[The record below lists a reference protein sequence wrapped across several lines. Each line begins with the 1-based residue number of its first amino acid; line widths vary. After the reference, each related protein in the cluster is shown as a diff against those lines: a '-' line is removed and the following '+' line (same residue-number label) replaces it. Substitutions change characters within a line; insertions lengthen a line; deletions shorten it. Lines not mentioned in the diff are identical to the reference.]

1 MLGVTRIPAKYRIAL
16 LRFKDAF
23 CESQNY
29 SSFAALACALIAT
42 QGGWTVTDLTDVI
55 SRPDEKSRRAYDG
68 FFTDATWNA
77 SDLSQLLIEYICA
90 RLRVDRTDD
99 VCLHIDDTFD
109 RKFGDATDGV
119 ANFRNPVNGRI
130 EDGNVLVTSCIQ
142 THGLYFP
149 YRVVTYIGEEEAPEL
164 GERFRT
170 KLEIALEDIIEP
182 LQLPA
187 EAAVMVV
194 ADSAY
199 YSKDVVTRVLK
210 QGYDIV
216 CRLKSDKHI
225 RPSERFGTCRVRDYA
240 DELSFEEVTVCV
252 RDTVKTYRVAEALVT
267 LPDSGIPIRLIVS
280 EIEGNRRYYMSTDLD
295 RTAVEILEF
304 AEDRWNIETFHQQA
318 DAKLGLKQYQ
328 LESKEG
334 IERFLQL
341 VCVVWALVVLEEVGD
356 DESLWEEGARLGDR
370 LGQAEV
376 AFEVE
381 SLLEFCEIASSL
393 PSRERRRAAREFIS
407 RFGGSSLAVVLITVP
422 ELLRTDNIRFVLKKK
437 YTSWLSVPLSRRQ
450 SA

>member
-1 MLGVTRIPAKYRIAL
+1 MLGVTRIPAKYRLAL

-23 CESQNY
+23 RESQNY

-42 QGGWTVTDLTDVI
+42 QRGWTVTDLTDVI

-68 FFTDATWNA
+68 FFTDATWNVA
-77 SDLSQLLIEYICA
+77 DLSQLLIEYICDQ
-90 RLRVDRTDD
+90 LRVDQTDGAD
-99 VCLHIDDTFD
+99 IVLSIDDTFD

-119 ANFRNPVNGRI
+119 ADFRNPANGRI

-142 THGLYFP
+142 VGKLYFP

-187 EAAVMVV
+187 EAAVTVV

-210 QGYDIV
+210 QGYDII

-225 RPSERFGTCRVRDYA
+225 RPSERFGTWRVRDYA
-240 DELSFEEVTVCV
+240 DELSFEEVTICV
-252 RDTVKTYRVAEALVT
+252 RDTVKTYRVADALVT
-267 LPDSGIPIRLIVS
+267 LPDSGIPIKLIVS

-295 RTAVEILEF
+295 QTAVEILEF

-318 DAKLGLKQYQ
+318 DEKLGLKQYQ

-341 VCVVWALVVLEEVGD
+341 VCVVWALVVLEEIGD
-356 DESLWEEGARLGDR
+356 EEPLWEEGARLSDR

-381 SLLEFCEIASSL
+381 SLLEFCEVASSL
-393 PSRERRRAAREFIS
+393 PAGERRRAAREFVS
-407 RFGGSSLAVVLITVP
+407 RFGGSSLAFALITILEPLSV
-422 ELLRTDNIRFVLKKK
+422 DNIGFGLKKEH
-437 YTSWLSVPLSRRQ
+437 TS
-450 SA
+450 

>member
-1 MLGVTRIPAKYRIAL
+1 MLGVTRIPAKYRVAL
-16 LRFKDAF
+16 RRFKDAF
-23 CESQNY
+23 RESQNY
-29 SSFAALACALIAT
+29 SSFAALACALITT
-42 QGGWTVTDLTDVI
+42 QGGWTVTDLADVI

-68 FFTDATWNA
+68 FFTDATWN
-77 SDLSQLLIEYICA
+77 SLDLSQELIEYICD
-90 RLRVDRTDD
+90 RLRVDQTDEVPD
-99 VCLHIDDTFD
+99 ILLSIDDTFD

-119 ANFRNPVNGRI
+119 ADFRNPVNGQI

-142 THGLYFP
+142 IGKLYFP

-164 GERFRT
+164 SERFRT
-170 KLEIALEDIIEP
+170 KLDIALEDIIEP

-187 EAAVMVV
+187 EAAVTVV

-225 RPSERFGTCRVRDYA
+225 RPSEHFGTYRVRDYA
-240 DELSFEEVTVCV
+240 NELSFEEVTVCV

-267 LPDSGIPIRLIVS
+267 LPDTRIPIKLIVS
-280 EIEGNRRYYMSTDLD
+280 EIEGHRRYYMSTDLD

-318 DAKLGLKQYQ
+318 DEKLGLKQYQ

-341 VCVVWALVVLEEVGD
+341 VCVVWALVVLEEIGD
-356 DESLWEEGARLGDR
+356 EEPLWEEGARLSDR
-370 LGQAEV
+370 LGQAEA

-393 PSRERRRAAREFIS
+393 PAGERRRAAREFVS
-407 RFGGSSLAVVLITVP
+407 RFSGSSLPVVLITVP
-422 ELLRTDNIRFVLKKK
+422 EPLKTDNIEFGSK
-437 YTSWLSVPLSRRQ
+437 
-450 SA
+450 

>member
-1 MLGVTRIPAKYRIAL
+1 MVGVTRIPAKYRLAL

-23 CESQNY
+23 RESQNY
-29 SSFAALACALIAT
+29 SSFTALACALIAT
-42 QGGWTVTDLTDVI
+42 QRGWTVTDLTDVI

-68 FFTDATWNA
+68 FFTDATWNVA
-77 SDLSQLLIEYICA
+77 DLSQLLIEYICDQ
-90 RLRVDRTDD
+90 LRVDQTDGAD
-99 VCLHIDDTFD
+99 IVLSIDDTFD

-119 ANFRNPVNGRI
+119 ADFRNPANGRI
-130 EDGNVLVTSCIQ
+130 ENGNVLVTSCIQ
-142 THGLYFP
+142 VGKLYFP

-164 GERFRT
+164 DERFRT
-170 KLEIALEDIIEP
+170 KLDIALEDIIEP

-187 EAAVMVV
+187 EAAVTVV

-210 QGYDIV
+210 QDYDII
-216 CRLKSDKHI
+216 CRLRSDKHI
-225 RPSERFGTCRVRDYA
+225 RPSERFGTWRVRDYA
-240 DELSFEEVTVCV
+240 NELSFEEVTICV
-252 RDTVKTYRVAEALVT
+252 RNTVKTYRVAEALVT
-267 LPDSGIPIRLIVS
+267 LPDSGIPIKLIVS

-318 DAKLGLKQYQ
+318 DEKLGLKQYQ

-341 VCVVWALVVLEEVGD
+341 ICVVWALVVLEEIGD
-356 DESLWEEGARLGDR
+356 EEPLWEEGARLSDR

-381 SLLEFCEIASSL
+381 SLLEFCEVASSL
-393 PSRERRRAAREFIS
+393 PAGERRRTAREFVS
-407 RFGGSSLAVVLITVP
+407 RFGGSSLALALITILEPLSV
-422 ELLRTDNIRFVLKKK
+422 DNMEFGLKKEH
-437 YTSWLSVPLSRRQ
+437 TS
-450 SA
+450 